1 MPLPVLLPP
10 LVPYCHRCCLAAI
23 TAALCCSSAR
33 VSYFQQTQVEE
44 MCAKPE
50 ATALAYMQVGG
61 LLLCRRASQLLVLR
75 GSAALA
81 GAQAWLHSGAASC

>member
-1 MPLPVLLPP
+1 
-10 LVPYCHRCCLAAI
+10 
-23 TAALCCSSAR
+23 
-33 VSYFQQTQVEE
+33 

-81 GAQAWLHSGAASC
+81 GAQAWLHSGVASC